1 MPTKDVESAPAKKKR
16 PAPTLKTQ
24 RRLALILLL
33 CQGGITGTG
42 ATVRVTASGL
52 GCPTWPECHPGSLV
66 PLPGAN
72 PWVHQLI
79 EFGNR
84 LLTFVLAAAAVALL
98 VSLWRAR
105 RRDELMILGW
115 ISLLGIVAQAI
126 IGGISVILNLA
137 WWAVALH
144 FLPSMVLVWV
154 AAILFVRI
162 TQLDDGIPERT
173 YPAIVRWFAV
183 ISSAALSVVLVTGTM
198 VTGAGVHSGDANIA
212 LEDRLNVD
220 IDLMAH
226 IHAYCMYTYLAIT
239 IVLVAILFVKKATTE
254 ARTYGVCLL
263 VCIVLQGALGI
274 LQYRLGVPRWTVPL
288 HILMSSVVV
297 AVAGFLYAAGYRRT
311 GGLATVTGS
320 PEGERLR

>member
-1 MPTKDVESAPAKKKR
+1 MT
-16 PAPTLKTQ
+16 TQ

-42 ATVRVTASGL
+42 ATVRVTSSGL

-66 PLPGAN
+66 PQAGAT
-72 PWVHQLI
+72 PWIHQLI

-84 LLTFVLAAAAVALL
+84 LLTFVLAAAAVALI
-98 VSLWRAR
+98 VALWRAR

-115 ISLLGIVAQAI
+115 ISLAGVVVQAI
-126 IGGISVILNLA
+126 IGGISVWLNLA

-154 AAILFVRI
+154 AAILYLRI

-173 YPAIVRWFAV
+173 YPSIVRWFTV
-183 ISSAALSVVLVTGTM
+183 ISAIALSVVLVTGTM
-198 VTGAGVHSGDANIA
+198 VTGAGVHSGDDTIG
-212 LEDRLNVD
+212 LEGRLDVD
-220 IDLMAH
+220 ISLMAH
-226 IHAYCMYTYLAIT
+226 IHAYCMYTYLALT
-239 IVLVAILFVKKATTE
+239 IILVAILFMKKATSE
-254 ARTYGVCLL
+254 ARTFGICLIL
-263 VCIVLQGALGI
+263 CILIQGAIGI
-274 LQYRLGVPRWTVPL
+274 MQFRLGVPRWTVPF

-297 AVAGFLYAAGYRRT
+297 AVAGFLYAAGFRRV